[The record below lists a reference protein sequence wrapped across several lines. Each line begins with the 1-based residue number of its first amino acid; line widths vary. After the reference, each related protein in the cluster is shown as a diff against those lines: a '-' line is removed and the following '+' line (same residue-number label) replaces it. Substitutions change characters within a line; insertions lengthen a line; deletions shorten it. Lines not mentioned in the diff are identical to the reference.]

1 MKAAARFVIILAM
14 STLADFLKAYRVY
27 IAMFILN
34 LAIVAGVIYLLR
46 REPARPVVVTV
57 PPTRAARAETSAA
70 PIHVNVSGAVNA
82 PGAIQLAN
90 GALMAEA
97 LQRAGVQADADL
109 SKLDLMRPLRD
120 GDKIL
125 VPTQNARSPASASAP
140 APPTAARAATVNNAP
155 ATPAASA
162 RLNLNTATL
171 AELDALPDIG
181 PALAQRI
188 LDYRSAHGGFK
199 SVEELQ
205 EIKGIGAMLYDK
217 LKALVTV
224 Q

>member
-57 PPTRAARAETSAA
+57 PPTRAARAETPAA
-70 PIHVNVSGAVNA
+70 LIHVNVSGAVNA

>member
-1 MKAAARFVIILAM
+1 M

-57 PPTRAARAETSAA
+57 PPTRAARAETPAA
-70 PIHVNVSGAVNA
+70 LIHVNVSGAVNA